1 MAERQISAWRACA
14 RTRRRYTV
22 QDWEFEDLWDWE
34 DQNSHELFL
43 NELARE
49 LATRFFLS
57 DNDFVPSDEDD
68 YHLGHLDADDWWPL
82 VNQLDGMVDWES
94 ISLTAA
100 ALDELVG
107 LTGLPTELLEDP
119 YMFLETVL
127 EGNLPRE
134 PSGRR
139 VGSPKLVKIAL
150 TCLKLMSQ
158 FPEPAR
164 SAVRAWADVHR
175 SSMFPHFPDEYG
187 LDDLADLLD
196 AAELPP
202 AVTGFSMMITLT
214 LMIWPERAEGIS
226 LPPGFADPDLYDD
239 LLVQW
244 ESLDDNPAVT
254 EEGTGE
260 AEAFFAQGQ
269 LAHTLA
275 QIGTIDPV
283 SSTGTRDGDMAL
295 LYSQLSRAILWIH
308 NQCRGCP
315 ERVGV
320 ACQVASSWPERPVP
334 LVDVAGEMAGT
345 GRIEG
350 CNQI

>member
-1 MAERQISAWRACA
+1 M
-14 RTRRRYTV
+14 
-22 QDWEFEDLWDWE
+22 QDWEYEDLWDWE
-34 DQNSHELFL
+34 DQNDHELFL
-43 NELARE
+43 YGLAQELA
-49 LATRFFLS
+49 ARFFLS
-57 DNDFVPSDEDD
+57 HNDFVPSDEDD
-68 YHLGHLDADDWWPL
+68 YNLGHLGADDWWPL
-82 VNQLDGMVDWES
+82 VNQLDDMVDWES
-94 ISLTAA
+94 IALTIG
-100 ALDELVG
+100 ALDALVG
-107 LTGLPTELLEDP
+107 LAGLPTELLEDP
-119 YMFLETVL
+119 YMFLSTVL

-150 TCLKLMSQ
+150 TSLDLMGH
-158 FPEPAR
+158 FPESAR

-175 SSMFPHFPDEYG
+175 SIMFPPFPDEYD
-187 LDDLADLLD
+187 LDGLADLLD
-196 AAELPP
+196 APELPP
-202 AVTGFSMMITLT
+202 AITGFSMMITLT
-214 LMIWPERAEGIS
+214 LMLWPDRAEGIS

-275 QIGTIDPV
+275 EIGTIDPL
-283 SSTGTRDGDMAL
+283 SSTATRDEDMAL

-308 NQCRGCP
+308 NQCRACP
-315 ERVGV
+315 ERAGV
-320 ACQVASSWPERPVP
+320 TCQVASNWPERPVP
-334 LVDVAGEMAGT
+334 LVDIAGEMAGT

-350 CNQI
+350 CIRI

>member
-1 MAERQISAWRACA
+1 
-14 RTRRRYTV
+14 V

-43 NELARE
+43 YEVARE

-68 YHLGHLDADDWWPL
+68 YHLGHLGADDWWPL
-82 VNQLDGMVDWES
+82 VNQLDDTVDWGS
-94 ISLTAA
+94 IALTAA
-100 ALDELVG
+100 ALDKLVG
-107 LTGLPTELLEDP
+107 LAGLPTELLEDP
-119 YMFLETVL
+119 YVFLGTVL
-127 EGNLPRE
+127 EGNLPWE

-150 TCLKLMSQ
+150 ISLELMGQ

-175 SSMFPHFPDEYG
+175 SIMFSPFPDEYD
-187 LDDLADLLD
+187 LDGLADLLD

-202 AVTGFSMMITLT
+202 AVSGFSMMITLT
-214 LMIWPERAEGIS
+214 LMLWPDRAEGIS
-226 LPPGFADPDLYDD
+226 LPPGFADPEHYDD

-244 ESLDDNPAVT
+244 ESLDDNPTVT
-254 EEGTGE
+254 EEGTGA

-269 LAHTLA
+269 LAYTLA
-275 QIGTIDPV
+275 EIGTIEPV
-283 SSTGTRDGDMAL
+283 SSTGTREDMAL
-295 LYSQLSRAILWIH
+295 IYSQLSRAILWIH
-308 NQCRGCP
+308 NQCRSCP

-320 ACQVASSWPERPVP
+320 TCQVASSWPERPVP
-334 LVDVAGEMAGT
+334 LVDIAGEMAGT

-350 CNQI
+350 CIKS